1 MTIIIRRARIVDS
14 SSPLNGK
21 VKDIFIK
28 NGKIAIIADQVKE
41 TADHVIDTDGLHVS
55 PGWVDIFA
63 RFGDPGLEYKET
75 LDSGARAAAAGGF
88 THVFILP
95 NTRPA
100 IHNKSQVEYI
110 KEKSKSLPVSLHP
123 IGAITK
129 DIEGKELAEMYDM
142 KASEA
147 IAFSDGL
154 NAVQSA
160 GLLIKALQYIK
171 AFEGVIIQLP
181 DDKSISPNGLMNE
194 GIISTRLGLPGKP
207 AMAEELMIARDI
219 NLAGYTDSKLHFTG
233 ISSKKSLEYI
243 RRAKESGVNITCS
256 VTPYH
261 LFFSEEDLVSY
272 DTNLKV
278 NLPLR
283 TKDDASALYD
293 AVVDGT
299 IDCITSHHQPHE
311 WDSKACEFEYAKP
324 GMTGLETLYGVLGKL
339 GFSTERLV
347 KCLSENPRKI
357 FDLPKVS
364 IAEGGEAD
372 LSLFLPGV
380 TYRFEERQIQSKSKN
395 TPFIG
400 KELNGK
406 VVGIISKDN
415 LYLNS
420 TS

>member
-14 SSPLNGK
+14 SSPLHGT

-28 NGKIAIIADQVKE
+28 NGNIKTIADQVNE
-41 TADHVIDTDGLHVS
+41 PADQVIDIEGLHVS

-75 LDSGARAAAAGGF
+75 LESGARAAAAGGF
-88 THVFILP
+88 THVFVLP
-95 NTRPA
+95 NTQPA

-110 KEKSKSLPVSLHP
+110 IEKSRALPVNLHP
-123 IGAITK
+123 IGAISK
-129 DIEGKELAEMYDM
+129 NIEGKELAEMYDM
-142 KASEA
+142 KASDA
-147 IAFSDGL
+147 VAFSDGL

-171 AFEGVIIQLP
+171 PFEGVIMQLP
-181 DDKSISPNGLMNE
+181 DDKSIAPNGLMNE

-207 AMAEELMIARDI
+207 SMAEELMIARDI
-219 NLAGYTDSKLHFTG
+219 KLARYTDSNLHFTG
-233 ISSKKSLEYI
+233 VTSKKSLEYI
-243 RRAKESGVNITCS
+243 RRAKESGINVTCS

-283 TKDDASALYD
+283 TREDAAALYD
-293 AVVDGT
+293 GVKDGT
-299 IDCITSHHQPHE
+299 VDCITSHHQPHE

-339 GFSTERLV
+339 GFSTERLLQ
-347 KCLSENPRKI
+347 CLSENPRRI
-357 FDLPKVS
+357 FGLPKASVR
-364 IAEGGEAD
+364 EGEQAD
-372 LSLFLPGV
+372 LSLFLPDLIF
-380 TYRFEERQIQSKSKN
+380 RFEERQIQSKSKN

-400 KELNGK
+400 KELKGK
-406 VVGIISKDN
+406 VVGIINKDR

-420 TS
+420 SS

>member
-1 MTIIIRRARIVDS
+1 MTIIIRRALIVDRT
-14 SSPLNGK
+14 SPLHGK
-21 VKDIFIK
+21 VRDIFIK
-28 NGKIAIIADQVKE
+28 NGKINLIADEVKE
-41 TADHVIDTDGLHVS
+41 QADHVIDMKGLHVS

-75 LDSGARAAAAGGF
+75 LETGAKAAAAGGF

-95 NTRPA
+95 NTQPV

-110 KEKSKSLPVSLHP
+110 KEKSKSLPVNLHP

-129 DIEGKELAEMYDM
+129 NIEGKELAEMYDM
-142 KASEA
+142 RASDA

-154 NAVQSA
+154 QAVQSA

-181 DDKSISPNGLMNE
+181 DDKSISPDGLINE

-207 AMAEELMIARDI
+207 AMAEEIMVARDI
-219 NLAGYTDSKLHFTG
+219 KLARYAGSKLHFTG
-233 ISSKKSLEYI
+233 VSSKKSLEYI
-243 RRAKESGVNITCS
+243 RRAKESGLGITCS

-261 LFFSEEDLVSY
+261 LFFSEEDLMSY

-283 TKDDASALYD
+283 TKEDSAALYE
-293 AVVDGT
+293 AVKDGT
-299 IDCITSHHQPHE
+299 VDCITSHHQPHE
-311 WDSKACEFEYAKP
+311 WDSKACEFEFAKP
-324 GMTGLETLYGVLGKL
+324 GMTGLETTYGVLGKI
-339 GFSTERLV
+339 GFSNEKMV
-347 KCLSENPRKI
+347 ECLSEKPREI
-357 FDLPKVS
+357 FGLPKVS
-364 IAEGGEAD
+364 IQEGEQAD
-372 LSLFLPGV
+372 ITLFLPGV
-380 TYRFEERQIQSKSKN
+380 TYQFEERQIQSKSKN